1 MFNVYNKIIYDNVYI
16 YIDII
21 LESIFTLGS
30 KYYINVS
37 LLQCSNLTLGNF
49 PKDYLTNISIHCR
62 FTYNRKRP
70 SYLAIR
76 NG

>member
-1 MFNVYNKIIYDNVYI
+1 MENIYLINIHSENTVIIYANMFNVYNKIIYDNVYI

-21 LESIFTLGS
+21 LEIIFTLGS

-49 PKDYLTNISIHCR
+49 PKDYV
-62 FTYNRKRP
+62 K
-70 SYLAIR
+70 
-76 NG
+76 